1 MSILSIA
8 LFRQSAVL
16 NVSVKVVQLVSE
28 STAHCLDVIFVICG
42 MSPCT
47 MLRRLTIPDPEPRS
61 SLRVSTT
68 LERRLSLPAC
78 LLTAALHHEGSMGGR
93 IWRQAINKHLV
104 QKRRKLN
111 VKLIYFQKFLPQEFP
126 GTFIFLI
133 PNICLILFHSQQKLF
148 HFYEVTSLWSNAQL
162 YSDATA
168 RLLYLIMLR
177 NISTFSWIL

>member
-1 MSILSIA
+1 MQHQLLSIA

-47 MLRRLTIPDPEPRS
+47 MLRRLTILDPEPRS

-78 LLTAALHHEGSMGGR
+78 LLTAALHHEGNMGGR

-111 VKLIYFQKFLPQEFP
+111 VKLIYFQKIFTSRVFWNFYFSYTQYFSYSLSFL
-126 GTFIFLI
+126 TKIVSFLRC
-133 PNICLILFHSQQKLF
+133 NLIV
-148 HFYEVTSLWSNAQL
+148 E
-162 YSDATA
+162 
-168 RLLYLIMLR
+168 
-177 NISTFSWIL
+177 